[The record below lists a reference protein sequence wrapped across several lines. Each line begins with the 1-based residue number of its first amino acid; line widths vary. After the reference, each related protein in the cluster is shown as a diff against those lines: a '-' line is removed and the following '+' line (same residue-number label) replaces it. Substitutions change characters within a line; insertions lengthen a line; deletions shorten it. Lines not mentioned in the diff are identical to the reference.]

1 MKLKVLVAPVLIVI
15 IVVLAVWYVYP
26 AFQEMQGKTAN
37 LTTEQNKL
45 ADIQEKNSK
54 AEALGQVLK
63 GDTVRHDTLLS
74 YIPEQESEED
84 MISTLN
90 SLAGGEGLSVFKIS
104 ISAVTVP
111 AAPAADAATTD
122 AAGNPVVAPSVP
134 VVKNFVVE
142 LGVTGNYAKIKDL
155 LGKIAA
161 LQRFNSIASLKI
173 NKVQNSDPKADDSA
187 SDNLQADVSLNFNYM
202 AKSDAVVN
210 LDNAIFSSN
219 NFDMSVVDNIKST
232 MTTVVNGLTVGPQ
245 GVTNPFVK

>member
-1 MKLKVLVAPVLIVI
+1 
-15 IVVLAVWYVYP
+15 
-26 AFQEMQGKTAN
+26 
-37 LTTEQNKL
+37 
-45 ADIQEKNSK
+45 
-54 AEALGQVLK
+54 
-63 GDTVRHDTLLS
+63 
-74 YIPEQESEED
+74 
-84 MISTLN
+84 
-90 SLAGGEGLSVFKIS
+90 
-104 ISAVTVP
+104 
-111 AAPAADAATTD
+111 
-122 AAGNPVVAPSVP
+122 VP